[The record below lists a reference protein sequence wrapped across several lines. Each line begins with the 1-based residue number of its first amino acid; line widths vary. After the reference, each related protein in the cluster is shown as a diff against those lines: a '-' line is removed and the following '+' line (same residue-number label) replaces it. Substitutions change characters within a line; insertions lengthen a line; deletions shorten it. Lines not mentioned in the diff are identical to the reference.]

1 MPLNVTFF
9 KFKFILFALIIVV
22 KLIKTFFI
30 VNSSKKIN
38 DQKKKNRINTCRKKC
53 IVAKRAEGFE
63 FATSTNWG
71 GYTILDKGVRDKDPS
86 KAIPNKGGPE
96 TSLLRSPEIGFPAF

>member
-9 KFKFILFALIIVV
+9 KFKFIIFALIIVV

-38 DQKKKNRINTCRKKC
+38 DQKKKKQDQHVQKEVYSDQKSRRFRVCHQHKLGWIYDFGQRGS
-53 IVAKRAEGFE
+53 R
-63 FATSTNWG
+63 
-71 GYTILDKGVRDKDPS
+71 
-86 KAIPNKGGPE
+86 
-96 TSLLRSPEIGFPAF
+96 